1 MAFRNTYFKLI
12 LVMLVLNT
20 NLIFSQISPDI
31 TVIGND
37 LGVSTLNKK
46 QLINYTKG
54 EKNFWSNGKKVIIS
68 LPSTKTNIAVVISE
82 IIYKTNP
89 VGMQKYWLSL
99 VFQGRAD
106 PPMFFSSDE
115 ETIKF
120 VQNNKGAIGFI
131 NSKNK
136 SQASDYLIEIK
147 TD

>member
-1 MAFRNTYFKLI
+1 MAFRKKYFSLI
-12 LVMLVLNT
+12 LVFFFFGSNLLVG
-20 NLIFSQISPDI
+20 QISSEI
-31 TVIGND
+31 IVIGND
-37 LGVSTLNKK
+37 IGFTTLNKK
-46 QLINYTKG
+46 QLIAYAKG
-54 EKNFWSNGKKVIIS
+54 EKNFWLNGKKVVIS
-68 LPSTKTNIAVVISE
+68 LPSTKTDMAAIISE

-106 PPMFFSSDE
+106 PPVFISSEE

-120 VQNNKGAIGFI
+120 IQNNKGSIGFI

-136 SQASDYLIEIK
+136 SLATNFLIEIK

>member
-1 MAFRNTYFKLI
+1 MVFRNTYFKFI
-12 LVMLVLNT
+12 LAILVLNT
-20 NLIFSQISPDI
+20 NFIFCQISPDI

>member
-1 MAFRNTYFKLI
+1 MVFRNTYFKFI
-12 LVMLVLNT
+12 LVILVLNT
-20 NLIFSQISPDI
+20 NLIFCQISPDI

>member
-1 MAFRNTYFKLI
+1 MAFRNSYFKFI

-68 LPSTKTNIAVVISE
+68 LPSTKTNLAVVISE

>member
-1 MAFRNTYFKLI
+1 MASRNTYFKFI

>member
-1 MAFRNTYFKLI
+1 MAFRKTYFI
-12 LVMLVLNT
+12 SMLVFLFFESS
-20 NLIFSQISPDI
+20 LLLGQLSPEI

-37 LGVSTLNKK
+37 IGFVTMNKK
-46 QLINYTKG
+46 QLITYAKA
-54 EKNFWSNGKKVIIS
+54 EKNFWLNGKKVVIS
-68 LPSTKTNIAVVISE
+68 LPSSKTDIAPIISQ

-99 VFQGRAD
+99 VFQGRTD
-106 PPMFFSSDE
+106 PPVFFSSDE

-136 SQASDYLIEIK
+136 SLAINYLIEIK
-147 TD
+147 ID